1 MVYKYQMYIDRKGK
15 WRWRFIAPNNK
26 RMAEST
32 VGYVSEENCLNAIKI
47 VQDKAKVSKTTKLV
61 PL

>member
-1 MVYKYQMYIDRKGK
+1 MYIDRKGK

-32 VGYVSEENCLNAIKI
+32 VGYVSEENCLNAIKT